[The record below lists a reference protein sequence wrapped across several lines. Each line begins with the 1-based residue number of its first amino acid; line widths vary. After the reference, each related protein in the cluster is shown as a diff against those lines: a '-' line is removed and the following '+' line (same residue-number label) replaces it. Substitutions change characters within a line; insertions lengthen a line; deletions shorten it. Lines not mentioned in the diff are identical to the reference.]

1 MAMLANASA
10 ALAVHRDVSF
20 INAFLVSSRAKRT
33 QFLNELRA
41 TSSTILDKS
50 LENTFVKY
58 NDCNCARKCARTLK

>member
-20 INAFLVSSRAKRT
+20 INAFLIQNRAK
-33 QFLNELRA
+33 QPQLLNEVHGA
-41 TSSTILDKS
+41 SSTILDKL

-58 NDCNCARKCARTLK
+58 NDCKSARKCARRLE